1 MEIKV
6 NKQEYRDWVD
16 KHLVSINTDIEE
28 IKGILSLDFK
38 SIFELGIEDLQE
50 TVFKLRKYA
59 IYLKMLYNEE
69 KARYGYL
76 NIELMKR
83 AKPLAMNYSSYDKD
97 ERYQSAI
104 TESEPLTK
112 IQDAVVEAQTKAT
125 SLEGIDREILW
136 FTNTIEEIIKKKERQ
151 N

>member
-1 MEIKV
+1 M